1 MGIFLTL
8 EPPTKPMITE
18 SKSAGLY
25 THKFFGRK
33 YPVIDIVAIEE
44 MLNGKRF
51 NVPTAHSIEVLKK
64 AQGVGVTP
72 EEQLEL

>member
-33 YPVIDIVAIEE
+33 YPVIDIVTIEE

-51 NVPTAHSIEVLKK
+51 NIPTSHSIEVLKR
-64 AQGVGVTP
+64 AQGVTIG
-72 EEQLEL
+72 EQLEL